1 MQRTF
6 GHPDWPTLSNV
17 ADIYVGEIFD
27 NAPNRKFLSDDPVG
41 PIVLRG
47 ANLDRYLLREEA
59 TQGAPRY
66 LREKAFNSG
75 KAKAGK
81 FELRQFD
88 RIGIQRGSAVDNW
101 RRLIGAIVPAG
112 HYCFDTV
119 LLVRAR
125 CIPLR
130 VLLGIINS
138 DLWEWRFRCTSMTN
152 HVNEYDLADLA
163 IPPTLTD
170 LKHRPAAILDDHV
183 KSLFRANSSSV
194 RRSECQD
201 VKKDSIDRLIDAFV
215 FEAYGVS
222 QADQRTIC
230 ESLSRQ
236 TAVRVRLVEHSE

>member
-1 MQRTF
+1 MGTRI
-6 GHPDWPTLSNV
+6 GPTLSDV

-47 ANLDRYLLREEA
+47 ANLDRYLLREKA

-75 KAKAGK
+75 KGKAGK
-81 FELRQFD
+81 SELRQFD

-101 RRLIGAIVPAG
+101 RRLIGAIVPPG

-125 CIPLR
+125 LIPLR
-130 VLLGIINS
+130 VLLGVINS

-170 LKHRPAAILDDHV
+170 LKSHPAAILDDHV
-183 KSLFRANSSSV
+183 KVLLRASSANV
-194 RRSECQD
+194 RRSEWQD
-201 VKKDSIDRLIDAFV
+201 VREDSVDKLIDTSV

-222 QADQRTIC
+222 QADRKTIL
-230 ESLSRQ
+230 ESLRRQ
-236 TAVRVRLVEHSE
+236 TAVRVRSTESNE